1 MEETDWFSAAR
12 LPGLNPAEFSLARPL
27 PRLSYF
33 LKITANPPPMSL
45 LSRHPCATSLVF
57 AFLAS
62 LATLLGGCATQPVE
76 GRDYIAPA
84 PGVQP
89 VATILG
95 STPKDGSFFGG
106 SESAYVLMVDYLN
119 VLNAADGAKQPLSL
133 PPGSHNIT
141 CEYRY
146 SNFLSRAT
154 FKLNVRPGAAYQ
166 IKFEATYDSGN
177 DRRFCDFWIV
187 DTASG
192 AIVGARQH
200 QQVSGGRSKSSSLFR
215 PE

>member
-1 MEETDWFSAAR
+1 MLSPTR
-12 LPGLNPAEFSLARPL
+12 RPAS
-27 PRLSYF
+27 
-33 LKITANPPPMSL
+33 
-45 LSRHPCATSLVF
+45 
-57 AFLAS
+57 AFLV
-62 LATLLGGCATQPVE
+62 LALLAGLAAGLGGCATQPVE

-89 VATILG
+89 VATIVG
-95 STPKDGSFFGG
+95 AAPKNGSFFGG
-106 SESAYVLMVDYLN
+106 SASAYVLMVDYLT
-119 VLNAADGAKQPLSL
+119 VINAADSASQPLRL
-133 PPGSHNIT
+133 APGPHHLT

-146 SNFLSRAT
+146 SNFVSRAT
-154 FKLNVRPGAAYQ
+154 FKLNVVAGAAYQ
-166 IKFEATYDSGN
+166 LRYEATTGDAA
-177 DRRFCDFWIV
+177 DRRYCDFWII